1 LHANPHPQHPSYRCG
16 NKEHPYLGITK
27 QYAENYVLSY
37 IKLKLQEIDI
47 DKMTEEYV
55 SIYKTRAAIQNTR
68 KLEIV
73 KRLKEIEL
81 EEERIAQAISKGADL
96 DAILQQIQ
104 QKAQELKSEKQILLK
119 KSREPMYLCPQKKK
133 FQSTLSRLSMP

>member
-1 LHANPHPQHPSYRCG
+1 M
-16 NKEHPYLGITK
+16 
-27 QYAENYVLSY
+27 SY